1 MPRSGRVG
9 PWLLAAAGL
18 MLLALLLAHLGSQ
31 VQRRQLLAPL
41 VGLPVALGPWR
52 GVGPDLPLDQATLDL
67 LKPQDYLLRNYI
79 DGRGRACALF
89 VAYFGLQEEGAIIH
103 SPRHCLP
110 GAGWQ
115 IMSRG
120 QVEATTSLGPR
131 QLNHLIIGQ
140 GLDRVSVLYWYQGRG
155 RVEANEYLDRW
166 QLLLDGL
173 VLQRTDG
180 ALVRLT
186 SAMIPGD
193 DQVLTVQLQMAE
205 ALIPALERLL
215 PGAGR

>member
-1 MPRSGRVG
+1 MSSSKRVG
-9 PWLLAAAGL
+9 PWLLIAAGL
-18 MLLALLLAHLGSQ
+18 MLAVLILAHLGSQ

-52 GVGPDLPLDQATLDL
+52 GVGPDLPLDQDALDL

-115 IMSRG
+115 IMSRS
-120 QVEATTSLGPR
+120 QVEAATPRGPR

-155 RVEANEYLDRW
+155 RVEANEYLDRL
-166 QLLLDGL
+166 QLVLDGL
-173 VLQRTDG
+173 AHQRTDG

-193 DQVLTVQLQMAE
+193 DQGLSAQIQMAE